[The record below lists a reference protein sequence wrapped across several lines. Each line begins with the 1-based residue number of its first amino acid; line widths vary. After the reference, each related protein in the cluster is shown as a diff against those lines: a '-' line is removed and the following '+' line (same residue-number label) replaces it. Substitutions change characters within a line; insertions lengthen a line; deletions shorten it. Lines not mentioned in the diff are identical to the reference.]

1 MEPDLAL
8 TRRVLLRRSLQIAGA
23 AAAAPAFVAACVRG
37 DGTGDDA
44 AAVFDA
50 SARRTLASVADA
62 FVPRGGA
69 FPLGAIDV
77 DLAGRIERY
86 VATSAPD
93 LEGALRGALLV
104 VEWASPL
111 LAGRFARFSSLDLDA
126 RTSCLEAL
134 LHSRLALARDAFVGL
149 KQLVTFQFYAVDEV
163 FPSVGY
169 EGPWVQRRPRSAP

>member
-1 MEPDLAL
+1 MRPDPAL
-8 TRRVLLRRSLQIAGA
+8 TRRLLLRRSLQLAGV

-37 DGTGDDA
+37 DETVSEDA
-44 AAVFDA
+44 SVFDVA
-50 SARRTLASVADA
+50 ARRTLASVADA

-77 DLAGRIERY
+77 DLAGRIERF
-86 VATSAPD
+86 VAGSAPD
-93 LEGALRGALLV
+93 LEGPLRGALLV

-111 LAGRFARFSSLDLDA
+111 LVGRFARFSSLDLDG
-126 RTSCLEAL
+126 RTACLDAL
-134 LHSRLALARDAFVGL
+134 VRSRFALARDAFAGL